1 MTDFIGREV
10 YRRRERVVASLLE
23 EMVHLADDSSVS
35 LRRTQLLVFGEN
47 VNTSYNRLQADL

>member
-1 MTDFIGREV
+1 M
-10 YRRRERVVASLLE
+10 ASLLE